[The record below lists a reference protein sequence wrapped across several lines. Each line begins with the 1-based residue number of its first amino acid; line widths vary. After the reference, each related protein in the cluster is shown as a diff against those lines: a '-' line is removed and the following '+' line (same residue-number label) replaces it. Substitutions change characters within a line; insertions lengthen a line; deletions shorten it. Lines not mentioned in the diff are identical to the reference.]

1 MNTGQLHDNSL
12 HGHFPFHFHPPNPK
26 VWQESLKELHGIRE
40 GGCVE
45 QLGEKSEVHVKQSHS
60 IR

>member
-1 MNTGQLHDNSL
+1 MNTDELNGNSL
-12 HGHFPFHFHPPNPK
+12 HGHFSFHLHPPKPK

-45 QLGEKSEVHVKQSHS
+45 QLGGGEERF
-60 IR
+60 I